1 MKRTEII
8 DAMNDLVE
16 VAKDGVYG
24 FRTCA
29 THASADELR
38 QLLEQRAR
46 GWETHIGALNEMIV
60 EHRGTP
66 VAHGSAAGAMHR
78 GWLRVREALSTV
90 NDEDLLAE
98 CERGEDQA
106 LRRYRRSATLAELPD
121 RVVELINL
129 QADTIE
135 RHRDELRRRRAKL
148 HAMV

>member
-8 DAMNDLVE
+8 HVMNDLVE

-46 GWETHIGALNEMIV
+46 AWETHIGALNEMIV
-60 EHRGTP
+60 EHHGTP
-66 VAHGSAAGAMHR
+66 VVHGTAAGAMHR

-90 NDEDLLAE
+90 NDEDLLRE

-106 LRRYRRSATLAELPD
+106 LLRYRKAAGPGELPE
-121 RVVELINL
+121 RVLELINL
-129 QADTIE
+129 QSDTIE
-135 RHRDELRRRRAKL
+135 RHRDTLRQRRAKL
-148 HAMV
+148 HATV